1 MRVTFKALAATAMLA
16 ASLPATGQAQP
27 GAPRPAAPP
36 APAAQPAPA
45 AGPDGNPDRTMAVF
59 SDWVVRCETRPA
71 NGTAAAARLCEMAQ
85 TTQDQRQQP
94 VAVLAI
100 GRVAK
105 GEPLRLVAQVP
116 VNLQVGPPAKLML
129 EVPNR
134 PAEAP
139 LTIAFRNCTPRGCF
153 AELELRDEAVL
164 RRLRARP
171 AEAAGRLEWK
181 DAGGGDASIPVSF
194 RGFTAALDALAKEG
208 E

>member
-16 ASLPATGQAQP
+16 ASAPTIGQAQT
-27 GAPRPAAPP
+27 AQRPAAPP
-36 APAAQPAPA
+36 AQAAPNPAPA
-45 AGPDGNPDRTMAVF
+45 GESSPDRTMAVF
-59 SDWVVRCETRPA
+59 ADWVVRCETRA
-71 NGTAAAARLCEMAQ
+71 ASGTTPAARLCEMAQ

-100 GRVAK
+100 GRTAK

-116 VNLQVGPPAKLML
+116 VNLQVGQPAKLVL
-129 EVPNR
+129 DIPNR

-139 LTIAFRNCTPRGCF
+139 LTVAFRNCMPRGCF

-181 DAGGGDASIPVSF
+181 DAAGGDASIPVSF
-194 RGFTAALDALAKEG
+194 RGFTAPLDALAKEG

>member
-1 MRVTFKALAATAMLA
+1 MRVTFKTLAVAAVLAALA
-16 ASLPATGQAQP
+16 PALGQAQP
-27 GAPRPAAPP
+27 SGQRAAPP
-36 APAAQPAPA
+36 PPPQAAPQPAAEH
-45 AGPDGNPDRTMAVF
+45 GPDRTMAVF
-59 SDWVVRCETRPA
+59 TDWVVRCETRPA
-71 NGTAAAARLCEMAQ
+71 SGAAPAARLCEMAQ

-100 GRVAK
+100 GRTAK

-116 VNLQVGPPAKLML
+116 VNLQVGPPAKLVLDM
-129 EVPNR
+129 PNR

-139 LTIAFRNCTPRGCF
+139 LTVAFRNCTQRGCF

-164 RRLRARP
+164 HRLRARP

-181 DAGGGDASIPVSF
+181 DAAGGDTSIPVSF
-194 RGFTAALDALAKEG
+194 RGFTAAMDALAKEG

>member
-1 MRVTFKALAATAMLA
+1 MTFKALAATVMLA
-16 ASLPATGQAQP
+16 AFVPAIGQAQP
-27 GAPRPAAPP
+27 AAQR
-36 APAAQPAPA
+36 PAAQPQPAQAPA
-45 AGPDGNPDRTMAVF
+45 AESSPDRTMAVF
-59 SDWVVRCETRPA
+59 TDWVVRCETRA
-71 NGTAAAARLCEMAQ
+71 ASGTASATRLCEMAQ

-100 GRVAK
+100 GRTVK

-116 VNLQVGPPAKLML
+116 VNLQIGPPAKLVL
-129 EVPNR
+129 DIPNR

-139 LTIAFRNCTPRGCF
+139 LTVAFRNCIPRGCF
-153 AELELRDEAVL
+153 AELELRDDAVL

-181 DAGGGDASIPVSF
+181 DASGGDASIPVSF

>member
-1 MRVTFKALAATAMLA
+1 MRATFKALAAAAMLA
-16 ASLPATGQAQP
+16 GLGPATGLAQP
-27 GAPRPAAPP
+27 AAQRPAAP
-36 APAAQPAPA
+36 APAAPA
-45 AGPDGNPDRTMAVF
+45 DSSPDRTMAVF
-59 SDWVVRCETRPA
+59 TDWVVRCEAR
-71 NGTAAAARLCEMAQ
+71 AAGGGAPAARLCEMAQ

-100 GRVAK
+100 GRTAK

-116 VNLQVGPPAKLML
+116 VNIQVGPPARLVL
-129 EVPNR
+129 EIPNR

-139 LTIAFRNCTPRGCF
+139 LVIAFRNCMPRGCF

-164 RRLRARP
+164 RRLRGRP

-181 DAGGGDASIPVSF
+181 DAGGGDASVPVSF
-194 RGFTAALDALAKEG
+194 RGFGAALDALAKEG

>member
-16 ASLPATGQAQP
+16 ASAPTIGQAQT
-27 GAPRPAAPP
+27 AQRPAAPP
-36 APAAQPAPA
+36 AQAAPNPAPA
-45 AGPDGNPDRTMAVF
+45 GESSPDRTMAVF
-59 SDWVVRCETRPA
+59 ADWVVRCETRA
-71 NGTAAAARLCEMAQ
+71 ASGTTPAARLCEMAQ

-100 GRVAK
+100 GRTAK
-105 GEPLRLVAQVP
+105 DEPLRLVAQVP
-116 VNLQVGPPAKLML
+116 VNLQIGPPAKLVL
-129 EVPNR
+129 DIPNR

-139 LTIAFRNCTPRGCF
+139 LTVAFRNCIPRGCF
-153 AELELRDEAVL
+153 AELELRDDAVL

-181 DAGGGDASIPVSF
+181 DASGGDASIPVSF

>member
-1 MRVTFKALAATAMLA
+1 MSAIFKALAATAMLA
-16 ASLPATGQAQP
+16 GFAPAIGQAQP
-27 GAPRPAAPP
+27 AAQRPAAP
-36 APAAQPAPA
+36 APAE
-45 AGPDGNPDRTMAVF
+45 GSPDRTMAVF
-59 SDWVVRCETRPA
+59 TDWVVRCEARAA
-71 NGTAAAARLCEMAQ
+71 NGATPMARLCEMAQ

-100 GRVAK
+100 GRTAK

-116 VNLQVGPPAKLML
+116 VNLQVGPPAKLVL
-129 EVPNR
+129 DIPNR
-134 PAEAP
+134 PTEAP
-139 LTIAFRNCTPRGCF
+139 LTVAFRNCTPRGCF
-153 AELELRDEAVL
+153 AELELRDDAVL

-194 RGFTAALDALAKEG
+194 RGFTAALDALGKEG

>member
-1 MRVTFKALAATAMLA
+1 MRVTFKALAATALL
-16 ASLPATGQAQP
+16 ASLIPAIGQAQP
-27 GAPRPAAPP
+27 APRPAAPTP
-36 APAAQPAPA
+36 TPAAPAESS
-45 AGPDGNPDRTMAVF
+45 PDRTMAVF
-59 SDWVVRCETRPA
+59 ADWVVRCETRPA
-71 NGTAAAARLCEMAQ
+71 SGSTPATRLCEMAQ

-100 GRVAK
+100 GRTTK

-116 VNLQVGPPAKLML
+116 VNLQVGPPAKLVL
-129 EVPNR
+129 DIPNR

-139 LTIAFRNCTPRGCF
+139 LTVAFRNCAPRGCF

-164 RRLRARP
+164 RRLRSRP

-194 RGFTAALDALAKEG
+194 RGFSAALDALTKEG